1 MNPIAYQN
9 ALDPARVVSLAH
21 ASAAAPAH
29 AQAPSHAQQSSSP
42 QSSPPLSGT
51 TGSPLLPSSL
61 AQAELVYAETEQLA
75 VAHQLESHAHS
86 CHELAILLRGT
97 LSVHAAEK
105 TLCVQPGEAIL
116 IPRGEVHEETPASD
130 EPVLRVVIGVNWSG
144 YDDSPP
150 LHLHDRGGR
159 LHELAAWLSV
169 ERHATFPRANEYRR
183 ALAFSAVAEFE
194 RLRFDASSAIE
205 KRTRAYIMS
214 RLSKH
219 ISLEDMAKNAG
230 MSRHH
235 FSRLYRRVTGQTPTE
250 YLRSLRLERARH
262 LIRTTPQPLKVVAAQ
277 VGLASEH
284 HLSRLLRKSFGV
296 GVRDL
301 RGRSHNSSRPEVAA
315 QPD

>member
-1 MNPIAYQN
+1 MSPSPASGS
-9 ALDPARVVSLAH
+9 LDH
-21 ASAAAPAH
+21 
-29 AQAPSHAQQSSSP
+29 
-42 QSSPPLSGT
+42 
-51 TGSPLLPSSL
+51 
-61 AQAELVYAETEQLA
+61 AELAYAETEQLA
-75 VAHQLESHAHS
+75 PMQQLESHAHS
-86 CHELAILLRGT
+86 CHELSILLRGVLRVST
-97 LSVHAAEK
+97 CQATPNEQVNGEPVDPAESSV
-105 TLCVQPGEAIL
+105 LVQPGQAIL
-116 IPRGEVHEETPASD
+116 LPRGIVHQEAPASD
-130 EPVLRVVIGVNWSG
+130 DSVLRVVIGVNWSG
-144 YDDSPP
+144 YDDASP

-169 ERHATFPRANEYRR
+169 ERHSTFPRANEYRR
-183 ALAFSAVAEFE
+183 ALAQSALAEFE

-301 RGRSHNSSRPEVAA
+301 RGRSHNSSRPETLS

>member
-1 MNPIAYQN
+1 MNTIAYQSE
-9 ALDPARVVSLAH
+9 LDSLEIGSLTTNPPSGSLA
-21 ASAAAPAH
+21 
-29 AQAPSHAQQSSSP
+29 
-42 QSSPPLSGT
+42 L
-51 TGSPLLPSSL
+51 
-61 AQAELVYAETEQLA
+61 AELVYAETEQLTPK
-75 VAHQLESHAHS
+75 QELESHAHS
-86 CHELAILLRGT
+86 CHELSILLRGVLRVST
-97 LSVHAAEK
+97 SRTAAGEQADDADDQLESSV
-105 TLCVQPGEAIL
+105 LVQPGEAIL
-116 IPRGEVHEETPASD
+116 LPRGVVHQESPASD
-130 EPVLRVVIGVNWSG
+130 DAVLRVVIGVNWSG
-144 YDDSPP
+144 YDEASP

-169 ERHATFPRANEYRR
+169 ERHSTFPRAHEYRR
-183 ALAFSAVAEFE
+183 ALAQSALAEFE

-301 RGRSHNSSRPEVAA
+301 RGRSHTSSRPAA
-315 QPD
+315 MSRPD

>member
-1 MNPIAYQN
+1 MNTIAYPN
-9 ALDPARVVSLAH
+9 RLDPLEVPNLTPQPRSLD
-21 ASAAAPAH
+21 
-29 AQAPSHAQQSSSP
+29 
-42 QSSPPLSGT
+42 
-51 TGSPLLPSSL
+51 
-61 AQAELVYAETEQLA
+61 QAELVYAEIEQLA
-75 VAHQLESHAHS
+75 QGQQLEVHAHS
-86 CHELAILLRGT
+86 CHELVILLRGS
-97 LSVHAAEK
+97 LEVHALEK
-105 TLCVQPGEAIL
+105 TYAIQPGEAIL
-116 IPRGEVHEETPASD
+116 IPRGEAHQETPSTDDA
-130 EPVLRVVIGVNWSG
+130 VVRVVIGINWTG
-144 YDDSPP
+144 YDDSEP

-169 ERHATFPRANEYRR
+169 ERHATFPRASEYRR

-205 KRTRAYIMS
+205 KRTRAFIMS

-219 ISLEDMAKNAG
+219 ISLEDMARNAG

-235 FSRLYRRVTGQTPTE
+235 FSRLYRRVTGRTPTE

-301 RGRSHNSSRPEVAA
+301 RGRSHSGSRPDAVA

>member
-1 MNPIAYQN
+1 MNPVAYQER
-9 ALDPARVVSLAH
+9 LDPIEVAPFNHEPRSLE
-21 ASAAAPAH
+21 
-29 AQAPSHAQQSSSP
+29 
-42 QSSPPLSGT
+42 
-51 TGSPLLPSSL
+51 
-61 AQAELVYAETEQLA
+61 QAELVYAEIEQLA
-75 VAHQLESHAHS
+75 HGQELEVHAHS
-86 CHELAILLRGT
+86 CHELVILLRGS
-97 LSVHAAEK
+97 LDVHAAGK
-105 TLCVQPGEAIL
+105 TFSIQPGEAIL
-116 IPRGEVHEETPASD
+116 IPRGETHREVPALD
-130 EPVLRVVIGVNWSG
+130 EAVVRVVIGINWSG
-144 YDDSPP
+144 YEDGEP

-169 ERHATFPRANEYRR
+169 ERHATFPRAAEYRR

-205 KRTRAYIMS
+205 KRTRAFIMS

-219 ISLEDMAKNAG
+219 ISLEDMARNAG

-235 FSRLYRRVTGQTPTE
+235 FSRLYRRVTGRTPTE

-301 RGRSHNSSRPEVAA
+301 RGRSHNSSRPEVAP